1 MRRDR
6 SPAIFTVCLLG
17 MAMISVSISSGCHQG
32 GWLPAPGPMLQQ
44 QSQAIIND
52 PFPQNDIGPY
62 EAASRPP
69 GYQQPLPEAVRNR
82 IHRDS
87 TYGFGR

>member
-1 MRRDR
+1 MRRDQQNILLLICFAAIATVSLGCR
-6 SPAIFTVCLLG
+6 GQGVLPPA
-17 MAMISVSISSGCHQG
+17 
-32 GWLPAPGPMLQQ
+32 GPMLRQ

-69 GYQQPLPEAVRNR
+69 DYQQPLPEAVRNR